1 MAHIELTWIHD
12 QTFLGVDSTNHS
24 IVLSP
29 GGGEGVKPSE
39 TMLIALAS
47 CSAVDLVEILKKQ
60 RAALSRLLITV
71 DGEQDADPPW
81 RYRRIHL
88 RYQVTAADAT
98 LDRVQRAVDL
108 ALNKYCSV
116 RSSLHPEIE
125 VTFEVDLNS
134 PDQGLGVTRTEN

>member
-12 QTFLGVDSTNHS
+12 QTFLGVDSTKHTV
-24 IVLSP
+24 VLSP
-29 GGGEGVKPSE
+29 GGGVGVKPSE
-39 TMLIALAS
+39 TLLIALAS
-47 CSAVDLVEILKKQ
+47 CSAVDLVDILKKQ
-60 RAALSRLLITV
+60 RATLSRLTIMV

-88 RYQVTAADAT
+88 RYEVTAAATT
-98 LDRVQRAVDL
+98 LDKVQRAVDL

-125 VTFEVDLNS
+125 VTFEIDLRL
-134 PDQGLGVTRTEN
+134 PE

>member
-29 GGGEGVKPSE
+29 GGGVGVKPSE

-60 RAALSRLLITV
+60 RATLNRLTIAV

-88 RYQVTAADAT
+88 RYQVTAADTT
-98 LDRVQRAVDL
+98 LEKVQRAVDL

-125 VTFEVDLNS
+125 VTFEVELLS
-134 PDQGLGVTRTEN
+134 

>member
-29 GGGEGVKPSE
+29 GGGVGVKPAE

-60 RAALSRLLITV
+60 RATLSRLTITV

-81 RYRRIHL
+81 RYRRIYL
-88 RYQVTAADAT
+88 RYQVTAAGTT
-98 LDRVQRAVDL
+98 LEKVQRAIDL

-125 VTFEVDLNS
+125 VTFEVDLS
-134 PDQGLGVTRTEN
+134 ASDQGAEG

>member
-29 GGGEGVKPSE
+29 GGGVGVKPAE

-60 RAALSRLLITV
+60 RATLSRLTITV
-71 DGEQDADPPW
+71 NGEQDADPPW

-88 RYQVTAADAT
+88 RYQVTAAGTT
-98 LDRVQRAVDL
+98 LEKVQRAVDL

-125 VTFEVDLNS
+125 VTFEVNLS
-134 PDQGLGVTRTEN
+134 APEQGLGDRG

>member
-12 QTFLGVDSTNHS
+12 RTFLGVDSTNHS

-29 GGGEGVKPSE
+29 GGGVGVKPSE

-60 RAALSRLLITV
+60 RATLHRLAITV

-88 RYQVTAADAT
+88 CYQVIAT
-98 LDRVQRAVDL
+98 DVTLEKVQRAVDL

-125 VTFEVDLNS
+125 VTFEID
-134 PDQGLGVTRTEN
+134 LGVPG

>member
-29 GGGEGVKPSE
+29 GGGVGVKPSE

-60 RAALSRLLITV
+60 RATLNRLAITV

-88 RYQVTAADAT
+88 RYQVTATGAT
-98 LDRVQRAVDL
+98 LEKVQRAVDL
-108 ALNKYCSV
+108 ALNRYCSV

-125 VTFEVDLNS
+125 VTFEVDLNT
-134 PDQGLGVTRTEN
+134 PKREGAV

>member
-1 MAHIELTWIHD
+1 MAHIELTWIPD

-24 IVLSP
+24 MVLSP
-29 GGGEGVKPSE
+29 GGGVGVKPSE
-39 TMLIALAS
+39 AMLIALAS

-60 RAALSRLLITV
+60 RATLNRLVITV

-88 RYQVTAADAT
+88 HYQVTAIDAT
-98 LDRVQRAVDL
+98 LEKVQRAVDL
-108 ALNKYCSV
+108 ALNRYCSV

-125 VTFEVDLNS
+125 VTFKVDLNAR
-134 PDQGLGVTRTEN
+134 DG

>member
-12 QTFLGVDSTNHS
+12 RTFLGVDSTNHS

-29 GGGEGVKPSE
+29 GGGVGVKPSE

-60 RAALSRLLITV
+60 RATLHRLAITV

-88 RYQVTAADAT
+88 CYQVIAT
-98 LDRVQRAVDL
+98 DVTLEKVQRAVDL

-125 VTFEVDLNS
+125 VTFEVDLS
-134 PDQGLGVTRTEN
+134 VPG

>member
-1 MAHIELTWIHD
+1 MAHIELTWIHE

-29 GGGEGVKPSE
+29 GGGVGVKPSE

-60 RAALSRLLITV
+60 RATLHRLAITV

-98 LDRVQRAVDL
+98 LEKVQRAVDL

-125 VTFEVDLNS
+125 VTFEVELS
-134 PDQGLGVTRTEN
+134 GVGG